1 MSPSKKEIV
10 ILLEK
15 RDYNA
20 LSKLTLID
28 KKVVS
33 TLISLSYDKKTRNS
47 WRAIEAIGF
56 VTKELSRSNPDIVR
70 NIAGRLLWMIRDESG
85 GIGWSVPEILGEI
98 VKNNPVLCSDIAPI
112 IASFHE
118 EKMLCSGVLW
128 ALGRIGKIN
137 NETVN
142 YAIPIILS
150 YLKSDDNTLR
160 GYAAWALGEMGNEG
174 SAAALEN
181 LKKDTNRIEF
191 YQDGELKEKSVGEL
205 ASGAIERLLTSY
217 K

>member
-1 MSPSKKEIV
+1 MSPFKKEIV

-20 LSKLTLID
+20 LSKLSLID

-33 TLISLSYDKKTRNS
+33 ALISLSYDKKKQNS
-47 WRAIEAIGF
+47 WRAMEAIGF
-56 VTKELSRSNPDIVR
+56 ITKDLSKSNPDAVR

-85 GIGWSVPEILGEI
+85 GIGWSSPEILGEI

-118 EKMLCSGVLW
+118 EKMLCPGVLW

-137 NETVN
+137 AETVS
-142 YAIPIILS
+142 YAVPIIRS
-150 YLKSDDNTLR
+150 YLKSADNTLR
-160 GYAAWALGEMGNEG
+160 GYAAWALGEMGNKE
-174 SAAALEN
+174 SAAELED
-181 LKKDTNRIEF
+181 LKKDKDRIEF
-191 YQDGELKEKSVGEL
+191 YQDGELKKISVGEL
-205 ASGAIERLLTSY
+205 ASGAIEKLP
-217 K
+217 

>member
-1 MSPSKKEIV
+1 VSPFKKEIV

-20 LSKLTLID
+20 LSKLSLID

-33 TLISLSYDKKTRNS
+33 ALISLSYDKKKQNS
-47 WRAIEAIGF
+47 WRAMEAIGF
-56 VTKELSRSNPDIVR
+56 ITKDLSKSNPDAVR

-85 GIGWSVPEILGEI
+85 GIGWSSPEILGEI

-118 EKMLCSGVLW
+118 EKMLCPGVLW

-137 NETVN
+137 AETVS
-142 YAIPIILS
+142 YAVPIIRS
-150 YLKSDDNTLR
+150 YLKSADNTLR
-160 GYAAWALGEMGNEG
+160 GYAAWALGEMGNKE
-174 SAAALEN
+174 SAAELED
-181 LKKDTNRIEF
+181 LKKDKDRIEF
-191 YQDGELKEKSVGEL
+191 YQDGELKKISVGEL
-205 ASGAIERLLTSY
+205 ASGAIEKLP
-217 K
+217 

>member
-1 MSPSKKEIV
+1 VSPSKKEII
-10 ILLEK
+10 ILLER
-15 RDYNA
+15 RDYDA
-20 LSKLTLID
+20 LAKLALID

-33 TLISLSYDKKTRNS
+33 ALISLSYDKKRQNS

-56 VTKELSRSNPDIVR
+56 ITKELSRSNPDVVR
-70 NIAGRLLWMIRDESG
+70 NITGRLLWMIRDESG

-98 VKNNPVLCSDIAPI
+98 VRNNPVLCADIAPI

-118 EKMLCSGVLW
+118 EKMLCPGVLW

-137 NETVN
+137 DETVN
-142 YAIPIILS
+142 YAVPIILS
-150 YLKSDDNTLR
+150 YLKSDDNTLL

-174 SAAALEN
+174 SAANLEN

-191 YQDGELKEKSVGEL
+191 YRDGELKKKSVGEL
-205 ASGAIERLLTSY
+205 ASDAIEKLLG